1 VGDRALTWWIQQFL
15 GFLAYV
21 FVVLPYVR
29 RIEGQLPRSRR
40 VYVCNHVSLLDTIVL
55 GGIFWS
61 RRRVPILVLGDR
73 ATWGE
78 SLLRRLLSSR
88 VGYLIERDRPS
99 SRERLEA
106 LHRFARRIDR
116 FHLIVFPEGTRGDG
130 TRVQECQPGIH
141 KVALSAGVPLVP
153 VAIRNMQAVSTKGGR
168 FRPLAGLRRV
178 TVRFGE
184 EFGVAGADRDA
195 FVATVR
201 ERIRDLLDPSYGA

>member
-1 VGDRALTWWIQQFL
+1 VGDRALTAWIQQFL
-15 GFLAYV
+15 GLLAYV

-29 RIEGQLPRSRR
+29 RVEGKLPRARR

-61 RRRVPILVLGDR
+61 RRRVPVLVLGDR
-73 ATWGE
+73 RTWHR
-78 SLLRRLLSSR
+78 SFLRRLLSSH

-106 LHRFARRIDR
+106 LHHFAQRIDR

-130 TRVQECQPGIH
+130 TAVLECQPGIH
-141 KVALSAGVPLVP
+141 VIAASAGVPIVP
-153 VAIRNMQAVSTKGGR
+153 IAIRNMQAVSTKGGR

-184 EFGVAGADRDA
+184 EFGVEAADRDA
-195 FVATVR
+195 FLQTVR
-201 ERIRDLLDPSYGA
+201 ERIGDLL